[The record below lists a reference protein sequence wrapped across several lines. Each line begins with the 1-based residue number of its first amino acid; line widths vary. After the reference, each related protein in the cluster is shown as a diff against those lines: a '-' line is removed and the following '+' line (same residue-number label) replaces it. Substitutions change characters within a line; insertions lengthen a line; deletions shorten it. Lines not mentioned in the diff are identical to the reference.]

1 MKNRLPFLPD
11 ARKKWDCRSGKAG
24 DMGGGF
30 YAFQHSRPKM
40 TSILGCA
47 AKLRRSGLVPAN
59 GSICRSE
66 SDIYIPADV
75 QQYAHGHHEHQEG
88 GAALLVF
95 MVSMGILLNISNMP
109 MDTMN
114 TRREEPP
121 AEMKGRG

>member
-88 GAALLVF
+88 GAARRNEGQGL
-95 MVSMGILLNISNMP
+95 
-109 MDTMN
+109 
-114 TRREEPP
+114 TRG
-121 AEMKGRG
+121 GRQARDHGDVDEHLPTEHD